1 MAGAAAYRG
10 TESLL
15 LVPELPVWIV
25 RNAAQRQVPRQ
36 GCSSRHF
43 GRPISSIALPQPFV
57 IAEEEGFILL
67 DGSPDRAPKLVALE
81 RGDRAG
87 PTVAFLIEVTI
98 RIQDV
103 VAEKLKGRAMHGV
116 GARPRDCRDRPA

>member
-1 MAGAAAYRG
+1 MAGVGDYRG
-10 TESLL
+10 TESPL
-15 LVPELPVWIV
+15 LVPGHPVWIV

-67 DGSPDRAPKLVALE
+67 DGSPNRAPKLVAPE
-81 RGDRAG
+81 RGYRAR
-87 PTVAFLIEVTI
+87 AAVTYPPKDSV

-103 VAEKLKGRAMHGV
+103 VAE
-116 GARPRDCRDRPA
+116 

>member
-67 DGSPDRAPKLVALE
+67 DGSADRAPKLVAPE
-81 RGDRAG
+81 RGYRARAAVADLIKV
-87 PTVAFLIEVTI
+87 TV
-98 RIQDV
+98 RIQDI
-103 VAEKLKGRAMHGV
+103 VAEKLEGGAMH
-116 GARPRDCRDRPA
+116 